1 MMSWLQLI
9 LTLQVI
15 AGDKV
20 AVERACIACSE
31 QGARKVVMLKVSV
44 PSHCNLMKAAAEKL
58 ASEITQLVIKMPTI
72 SVINNVAYKIEKE
85 PSAISAALVAQLY
98 QPVQWVQTVTQ
109 LAEHDVNVV
118 IECGP
123 GKVLSGLNKR
133 IVKTIKSYSL
143 ATQDSFNQAA
153 SAVSEEN

>member
-1 MMSWLQLI
+1 
-9 LTLQVI
+9 
-15 AGDKV
+15 
-20 AVERACIACSE
+20 
-31 QGARKVVMLKVSV
+31 
-44 PSHCNLMKAAAEKL
+44 MKIAAEKL
-58 ASEITQLVIKMPTI
+58 AEEIAQLTIKTPSI
-72 SVINNVAYKIEKE
+72 SVINNVAYKIEQE

-109 LAEHDVNVV
+109 LAKYNVSLA

-133 IVKTIKSYSL
+133 IVKTIKGYSL

-153 SAVSEEN
+153 DAVTEEN